1 VSNTAWFHCF
11 AGIAGDMAL
20 GALLDAGADLEGVT
34 DMLGALPIGGWK
46 LDAEPVLR
54 GGIAATRAVVLTDE
68 TDVVRT
74 YAHIA
79 GLLDDATLPDRVRAR
94 AHRVFRVLAEAEGR
108 LHRRVPEQVHFHEVG
123 GLDAI
128 VDIVGVCAALELLA
142 VDDVCASEV
151 ATGTGMIRSAHGM
164 LPNPAPAVVELLR
177 GASLVGRD
185 IPFELTTPTGAAI
198 LAALA
203 HGYGPL
209 PAMHVASSGFGAG
222 TREFDTLPNV
232 TQVVIGTVRHADRD
246 ETGQPVVLLETNV
259 DDATGEV
266 IAHTIESLIAAGAH
280 DAWTTAITGKK
291 GRPALVVAALCDP
304 AAAPELRDLLARET
318 GSFGVRATPHTRWPQ
333 PRSFDTVDVFGAH
346 VRVKR
351 SDGRVKAEFDDA
363 ARVARETGRP
373 VRDVIAQ
380 AEASARDRDPDRSA

>member
-1 VSNTAWFHCF
+1 
-11 AGIAGDMAL
+11 MAL
-20 GALLDAGADLEGVT
+20 GALLDAGADLEALNE
-34 DMLGALPIGGWK
+34 MLAALPISGWK

-54 GGIAATRAVVLTDE
+54 GGIAATRALVLTDE

-74 YAHIA
+74 YTHIA
-79 GLLDDATLPDRVRAR
+79 ALLDDTPLPDRVRER
-94 AHRVFRVLAEAEGR
+94 AHRVFRALAEVEGQ

-128 VDIVGVCAALELLA
+128 IDIVGVCGALELLG

-151 ATGTGMIRSAHGM
+151 ATGTGMIRSPHGM
-164 LPNPAPAVVELLR
+164 LPNPAPAVVALLR
-177 GASLVGRD
+177 GAPLVGRD

-203 HGYGPL
+203 DRFGPL
-209 PAMHVASSGFGAG
+209 PPMEVRASGFGAG
-222 TREFDTLPNV
+222 TREFDTLPNA
-232 TQVVIGTVRHADRD
+232 TQVVIGTTVGD
-246 ETGQPVVLLETNV
+246 EGAGALDGQPVVLLETNV

-266 IAHTIESLIAAGAH
+266 IAHTIEVLIAAGAH

-304 AAAPELRDLLARET
+304 SAVTALRDLLASET
-318 GSFGVRATPHTRWPQ
+318 GSFGIRATPLTRWPQ
-333 PRSFDTVDVFGAH
+333 ARSFDTVDVFGAS

-351 SDGRVKAEFDDA
+351 SGRRVKAEFDDA
-363 ARVARETGRP
+363 ARVARQMGRP
-373 VRDVIAQ
+373 VRDVIA
-380 AEASARDRDPDRSA
+380 AVEAAARESGDIDDNTAADPERGA